1 MQHTRRL
8 TGIQHTKYYSHASY
22 NYAAHEDGSGVAHEI
37 ELACS
42 TQNLNLVSH
51 ASLVQVTR
59 QKYKN
64 THMLPH
70 ASVNLDM
77 SSTVRCVCWYIV
89 QRNCGL

>member
-1 MQHTRRL
+1 M
-8 TGIQHTKYYSHASY
+8 QHTKYYLRASY
-22 NYAAHEDGSGVAHEI
+22 NCAAHEDGSHVTHKI

-42 TQNLNLVSH
+42 TQKLTLVSH
-51 ASLVQVTR
+51 MSSDQDQVTR

-77 SSTVRCVCWYIV
+77 SGTVSFR
-89 QRNCGL
+89 L